1 MKYKEAYVGSRKEC
15 IGFMG
20 ELFSNLFKGRLTVED
35 VQVEIPEDKELDYK
49 VKYEND
55 ELEGQFAVKISWRN
69 AEVEEEEEEEP
80 EEQEEEEE

>member
-1 MKYKEAYVGSRKEC
+1 MKYKEGYVGTRKEC

-20 ELFSNLFKGRLTVED
+20 ELFTKLFKGQLTVED

-55 ELEGQFAVKISWRN
+55 EMEGQLAVKISWMN
-69 AEVEEEEEEEP
+69 AEIEEEEEP
-80 EEQEEEEE
+80 EEQEEEED